1 MRNFILFVLER
12 GPLLFLGAA
21 ALALILGIAFG
32 AAMYWFREERVGPR
46 RALKKIDLVA
56 HGFSL
61 AAVLAALIPLSNLT
75 TEFLLKIA
83 LHDKYTELGEKTS
96 NNVRQIDNF
105 CWAKHTEDIKQ
116 ECENMFAIVRMI
128 AVRYEEG
135 EKIAKFTPVA
145 ALQTEIKDSEIQ
157 INNEIDSYNASMEFL
172 KHRYRNDIDEFK
184 FSTIPLTM
192 LAGAVAAFAIGLG
205 FFRRIVELRI
215 ETG

>member
-1 MRNFILFVLER
+1 
-12 GPLLFLGAA
+12 
-21 ALALILGIAFG
+21 
-32 AAMYWFREERVGPR
+32 
-46 RALKKIDLVA
+46 
-56 HGFSL
+56 
-61 AAVLAALIPLSNLT
+61 
-75 TEFLLKIA
+75 
-83 LHDKYTELGEKTS
+83 
-96 NNVRQIDNF
+96 
-105 CWAKHTEDIKQ
+105 
-116 ECENMFAIVRMI
+116 MFAIVRMI

-145 ALQTEIKDSEIQ
+145 ALPKEIKYSEMQ

-192 LAGAVAAFAIGLG
+192 LAGGVAAFAIGLG